1 MSVTS
6 PTSPLDVLI
15 VGAGLSGIAA
25 AHYLRTRCPNK
36 RFAMLEARAALGGTW
51 DLFRY
56 PGVRSDS
63 DMYTLGFSFRPWAGD
78 KAIADGEDIL
88 QYLKDTARD
97 EGLDEKIQFNHKV
110 VRADWS
116 SADALWTVEAEDT
129 STGKTKRFYTRF
141 LFMCS
146 GYYDYDEG
154 YTPVFE
160 GREDFGG
167 QIIHPQAWPEDLD
180 YAGKRVVVIGSGATA
195 VTLLPNLAEKAAS
208 VTMLQRSPSYLMSLP
223 AEDPV
228 AHALRRVDERF
239 AYGVT
244 RAKNVAMSMAF
255 YNFCRRFPRAA
266 KRMLLANAERQVG
279 EVLDVDTHF
288 NPNYNPWE
296 QRLCVIPGSDLYRAV
311 RAGRADVVT
320 AHIERFTEDGILLQN
335 GEHLPAD
342 IIITATGLTLKFFGG
357 MEVFV
362 DGEALQPAKSFAYKG
377 LMLTGLPNMAMV
389 VGYTNASWTLKAE
402 LACQYVCRLLQHMDE
417 EGFDI
422 VRPVNDDPEVVARPL
437 MDLSAGYFRR
447 GLDAMPKQ
455 GDRAPWLVHQNYLLD
470 MVELR
475 WKPIDSGGLRFGKV
489 APAR

>member
-1 MSVTS
+1 MPVTS
-6 PTSPLDVLI
+6 PDQPLDVLI

-25 AHYLRTRCPNK
+25 AHYLRTRCPGK
-36 RFAMLEARAALGGTW
+36 SFAMLEARAALGGTW

-63 DMYTLGFSFRPWAGD
+63 DMYTLGFSFRPWTGD
-78 KAIADGEDIL
+78 KAIADGADIL
-88 QYLKDTARD
+88 QYLKDTATD
-97 EGLDEKIQFNHKV
+97 EGLDGKIKFNHKV

-129 STGKTKRFYTRF
+129 VTGATKRVFARF
-141 LFMCS
+141 VFMCS

-154 YTPVFE
+154 YTPDFK

-167 QIIHPQAWPEDLD
+167 QLIHPQAWPEDLD

-195 VTLLPNLAEKAAS
+195 VTLLPNLAEEAAS
-208 VTMLQRSPSYLMSLP
+208 VTMLQRSPTYLMSLP
-223 AEDPV
+223 AEDSV
-228 AHALRRVDERF
+228 AHALRRVDERL

-244 RAKNVAMSMAF
+244 RAKNVAVSMAF
-255 YNFCRRFPRAA
+255 YNFCRRFPQAA
-266 KRMLLANAERQVG
+266 KRMLLASAERQVG
-279 EVLDVDTHF
+279 DVLDVKTHF
-288 NPNYNPWE
+288 NPTYNPWE
-296 QRLCVIPGSDLYRAV
+296 QRLCVVPSSDLYRAI
-311 RAGRADVVT
+311 RDGRADVVT

-342 IIITATGLTLKFFGG
+342 IVITATGLTLKFFGG
-357 MEVFV
+357 MEVCV
-362 DGEALQPAKSFAYKG
+362 DGEVLRPAESFAYKG
-377 LMLTGLPNMAMV
+377 LMLSGVPNMAMV

-402 LACQYVCRLLQHMDE
+402 LACQYVCRLLQHMDD
-417 EGFDI
+417 EGYDT
-422 VRPVNDDPEVVARPL
+422 VRPVNDDPEVRARPL

-470 MVELR
+470 MIELR
-475 WKPIDSGGLRFGKV
+475 WKRLDSGGLRFGN
-489 APAR
+489 AASPR